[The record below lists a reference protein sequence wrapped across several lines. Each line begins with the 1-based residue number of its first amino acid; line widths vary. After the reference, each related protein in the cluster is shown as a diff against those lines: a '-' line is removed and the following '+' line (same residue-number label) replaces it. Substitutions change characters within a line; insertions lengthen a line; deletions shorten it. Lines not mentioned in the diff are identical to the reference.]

1 MVRSA
6 NVSKQTASTV
16 DAWQVRLKEL
26 WRSSSSQSVVFIG
39 VGHPLRGDDYVGS
52 YIVKEVMKRSKNR
65 RNVHLFDAEG
75 SVETVIAKVVELKP
89 SHVIFIDACEMNG
102 QPGETQLISIDQT
115 DYPFFTT
122 HGIPLKL
129 LAQKMLSESETWVL
143 AIQPKQV
150 EFSDR
155 LSPEVQEAGK
165 SISGYILTRLEAP

>member
-6 NVSKQTASTV
+6 NVSRQTTSTI
-16 DAWQVRLKEL
+16 DAWKVTLEEL
-26 WRSSSSQSVVFIG
+26 WRSSPDQSLVFIG
-39 VGHPLRGDDYVGS
+39 VGHPLRGDDYIGS
-52 YIVKEVMKRSKNR
+52 HVVKEVMKRAEGR

-75 SVETVIAKVVELKP
+75 SVETIIAKVVELKP
-89 SHVIFIDACEMNG
+89 SHVIFIDACEMSG
-102 QPGETQLISIDQT
+102 QPGETRLISMDQT

-129 LAQKMLSESETWVL
+129 LAQKILSESETWVL

-165 SISGYILTRLEAP
+165 AISEYILRRLEA